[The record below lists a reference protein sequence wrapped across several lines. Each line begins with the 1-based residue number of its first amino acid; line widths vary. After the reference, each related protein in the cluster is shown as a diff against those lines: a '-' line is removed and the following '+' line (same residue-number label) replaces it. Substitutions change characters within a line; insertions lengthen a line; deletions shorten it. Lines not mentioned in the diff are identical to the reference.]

1 MSFIPVHILLKEAET
16 GEYAVGAFNCHN
28 MEFIQAVVAAAEAE
42 KAPVIIQA
50 SQGALKYGGIN
61 YIVALARAAAE
72 EARVPVALHLDHGT
86 SFTQVMQC
94 LRAGFSSV
102 MFDGSKLSLNDNIN
116 ITREIV
122 KIARPLNVSV
132 EAELGKIGGA
142 EDKNIVLE
150 QEALFTDPAQA
161 QYFVQSTEV
170 DSLAVAIGNVHGH
183 YKGRPAL
190 DFARLQKISSLV
202 RIPIVLHGSSG
213 LPDEAIKQ
221 AIRLGVRKV
230 NIDTDIRDAFL
241 SMVRQTL
248 LQHPAEN
255 DPRQILGPARKAAQE
270 VIQKKIRLFGSAGKV
285 KI

>member
-1 MSFIPVHILLKEAET
+1 
-16 GEYAVGAFNCHN
+16 
-28 MEFIQAVVAAAEAE
+28 MEFIQAIIGAAEAE

-50 SQGALKYGGIN
+50 SQGALKYGGID

-116 ITREIV
+116 ITRQIV
-122 KIARPLNVSV
+122 KIVRPLNVSV
-132 EAELGKIGGA
+132 EAELGKIGGS
-142 EDKNIVLE
+142 EDKNIVQE
-150 QEALFTDPAQA
+150 QEALFTDPVQA
-161 QYFVQSTEV
+161 QYFVQNTEV

-183 YKGRPAL
+183 YKGRPVL
-190 DFARLQKISSLV
+190 DFARLEKIYSLV

-241 SMVRQTL
+241 STVRQAL
-248 LQHPAEN
+248 LQNPAEN

-270 VIQKKIRLFGSAGKV
+270 AIQKKIRLFGSAGKV